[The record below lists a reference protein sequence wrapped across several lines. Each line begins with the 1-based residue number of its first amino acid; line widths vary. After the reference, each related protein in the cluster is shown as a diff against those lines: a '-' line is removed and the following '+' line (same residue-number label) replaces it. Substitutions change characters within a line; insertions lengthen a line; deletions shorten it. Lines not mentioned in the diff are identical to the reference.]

1 MERLGLGVDRG
12 QLTEDED
19 EFSTYRKRMMLSY
32 KFRPNPMVSTNMAL
46 KQPHV
51 VTIQCFPLDLFFYF
65 FRKIPDATTT
75 RGFNDY
81 IMQAVVLLTL
91 SV

>member
-32 KFRPNPMVSTNMAL
+32 KFRPNPMVSGNMSSKHGFKVPHMISTLPFLL
-46 KQPHV
+46 KSN
-51 VTIQCFPLDLFFYF
+51 LSS

-75 RGFNDY
+75 RGR
-81 IMQAVVLLTL
+81 M
-91 SV
+91 

>member
-32 KFRPNPMVSTNMAL
+32 KFRPNPMVSRNMPS
-46 KQPHV
+46 KHGIKVPHMIP
-51 VTIQCFPLDLFFYF
+51 TSSPICLLSEKSQTRLLLEAECEITLD
-65 FRKIPDATTT
+65 
-75 RGFNDY
+75 
-81 IMQAVVLLTL
+81 Q
-91 SV
+91 

>member
-32 KFRPNPMVSTNMAL
+32 KFRPNPMVSANIFS
-46 KQPHV
+46 Q
-51 VTIQCFPLDLFFYF
+51 FGLD
-65 FRKIPDATTT
+65 
-75 RGFNDY
+75 
-81 IMQAVVLLTL
+81 MQLDF
-91 SV
+91 